1 MSKRTIAE
9 LALILATL
17 IWGLSFPF
25 VRIVV
30 AEINPI
36 VLTFWRGGIATL
48 IFALFVFRTKN
59 QRKQFFKVVPAGF
72 FLGLFFYIAYLT
84 QSQGLETIP
93 SGRSAFIT
101 NLSVVIVPLLSP
113 LFKTGYPTRNDII
126 SSFVACI
133 GLILLTDPLSQAG
146 FAFGDFLTVLTA
158 LSFSIQIHLL
168 QIYMKKYRTYDMI
181 SFMQVLFIFIFSALC
196 LPMAKH
202 TGPLTIFPTSVSA
215 IGSLVF
221 LAVIATV
228 ATIWLQ
234 ARYQYE
240 TTPERAAIIYVLE
253 PVFATIF
260 GFIILHESMSWLSL
274 TGAGLM
280 VCSVL
285 WVFVARMKFVKH
297 IFKF

>member
-17 IWGLSFPF
+17 IWGLTFPF

-30 AEINPI
+30 AEINPV
-36 VLTFWRGGIATL
+36 VLNFWRGAIATV
-48 IFALFVFRTKN
+48 IFALFVFRTKK
-59 QRKQFFKVVPAGF
+59 QRQQFFTILPAGLL
-72 FLGLFFYIAYLT
+72 LGLFFYISYLT
-84 QSQGLETIP
+84 QSAGLKTIP

-113 LFKTGYPTRNDII
+113 LFKNGYPTRNDII
-126 SSFVACI
+126 SSCVACI
-133 GLILLTDPLSQAG
+133 GLILLTNPLSQDG
-146 FAFGDFLTVLTA
+146 ICFGDFLTVLSA
-158 LSFSIQIHLL
+158 FGFSIQIHLM
-168 QIYMKKYRTYDMI
+168 QIYMKKYKTYGMI
-181 SFMQVLFIFIFSALC
+181 SFMQVFFIFIFSVLC
-196 LPMAKH
+196 LPLAIQNG
-202 TGPLTIFPTSVSA
+202 TLTMFPVSMPA
-215 IGSLVF
+215 IGSLLF
-221 LAVIATV
+221 LAIIATV

-240 TTPERAAIIYVLE
+240 TTAERAAVIYVLE

-260 GFIILHESMSWLSL
+260 GFFILHESMSWLSL
-274 TGAGLM
+274 TGGLLM

-285 WVFVARMKFVKH
+285 WVFVARIKGIKS